1 MKSGD
6 RKMLKRV
13 DRQEIE
19 YYKNYLFRYQGN
31 PYTGLVYSIN
41 EAGLVIA
48 EDGYCEGIE
57 WGLSRQWYS
66 NGQLKKDYKCRH
78 GCSYGWGWEW
88 YVTGQL
94 KNEFFISNE
103 SGVLIKKKQWNVRG
117 VLTEYFDLEND
128 PQLNPEE
135 YEDWISYEEA
145 RKNTLSTMSKRE
157 ALIMSKGLEFE
168 KEIAKYL
175 VKYPSDRVY
184 YQLDFSDDFLER

>member
-1 MKSGD
+1 
-6 RKMLKRV
+6 MLKRV
-13 DRQEIE
+13 DCREIE
-19 YYKNYLFRYQGN
+19 YYRNYLFRYRGN
-31 PYTGLVYSIN
+31 PYTGLAYSIN
-41 EAGLVIA
+41 EAEQVIS

-66 NGQLKKDYKCRH
+66 NGQLKKDYKCRNR
-78 GCSYGWGWEW
+78 CSYGWGWEW

-94 KNEFFISNE
+94 KNEFFISDE
-103 SGVLIKKKQWNVRG
+103 CGVLIKKKQWNVRG

-128 PQLNPEE
+128 PQLNPEQ

-145 RKNTLSTMSKRE
+145 RKNTPPTMSQRE

-175 VKYPSDRVY
+175 VKYPSNRTY
-184 YQLDFSDDFLER
+184 YKLDFSGDFLE